1 MNKQNVEE
9 LLEYIL
15 SSEGED
21 FEEWYCS
28 ILDKKIDVIKY
39 PFVELEQVVN
49 LIEEIEQEKELWN
62 EYDKVGHIYYN
73 CLILLKDYLND

>member
-15 SSEGED
+15 PSKGED

-28 ILDKKIDVIKY
+28 ILDKKIDVIKH
-39 PFVELEQVVN
+39 PFVELKQVVN
-49 LIEEIEQEKELWN
+49 LIEEIEQEKKLWN

-73 CLILLKDYLND
+73 CLILLIDYLND

>member
-15 SSEGED
+15 ASEGKD

-28 ILDKKIDVIKY
+28 ILDKEIEVIKH
-39 PFVELEQVVN
+39 PFVEVEQVVN
-49 LIEEIEQEKELWN
+49 LIEEIEQEKKLWN
-62 EYDKVGHIYYN
+62 KFDEVGHIYYN